1 MKNIKAV
8 VFDMDG
14 LMIDTERLWVESML
28 EAGKQLNYN
37 YTQEYLVSIAGLR
50 KDLYD
55 AQLSEHMGEGFD
67 VKKVRALALDIFDQ
81 KMESGQLRAKTGVKE
96 IVAYFK
102 QKGFVLAIASSSE
115 KEEVM
120 HRLNLIGVD
129 IAAFKNIIGGDM
141 VKKAKPDPEIYIKS
155 CQILGLEPENVL
167 ALEDSDVGIEAAGK
181 AGLVPIH
188 IPDLKPSTEKTR
200 QYAFKTFENLFDV
213 INLFENIKD

>member
-1 MKNIKAV
+1 MKDIKAV

-55 AQLSEHMGEGFD
+55 AQLSEHMGEGSD
-67 VKKVRALALDIFDQ
+67 VNKVRALALDIFDQ
-81 KMESGQLRAKTGVKE
+81 KMESGQLKVKPGVKE
-96 IVAYFK
+96 IIAYFK

-115 KEEVM
+115 KQEVQK
-120 HRLNLIGVD
+120 RLNLIGVD
-129 IAAFKNIIGGDM
+129 VELFDNIIGGDM

-155 CQILGLEPENVL
+155 CQVLGLEPENVL

-200 QYAFKTFENLFDV
+200 QYAFRTFESLFDV
-213 INLFENIKD
+213 IILFENKKD